1 MSNKTK
7 NIIAWI
13 LTIMLSL
20 LLIISSVFK
29 LMGTKEVVQ
38 GAAAMGMTKMDFT
51 LIGLV
56 ELIATVLFIIPRTGV
71 LGTLLLAAYMGGA
84 IATHVTHSE
93 SILMP
98 VVVQCILWIS
108 AVIRFPE
115 LTERI
120 MARQHKN
127 VV

>member
-1 MSNKTK
+1 
-7 NIIAWI
+7 
-13 LTIMLSL
+13 MLSL